1 MFFPKYSNIYPELKE
16 VLYTRAAQT
25 SNVYQQGGVSGLS
38 SWIRVISS
46 VEVGGTNGLV
56 LESIHGG
63 QSFGSVYGDNEKP
76 GILGYALDMTTPVEI
91 DGVGRGLRPS
101 PIITGVSINEMARG
115 SLKQSEF
122 TIKCFTKEQMNKLQK
137 FFLEPGF
144 HILIE
149 CGWNVADS
157 YNQRIGGGGAI
168 DPCQMAAYDNWN
180 VVKEKRKLSK
190 YQYDATLGIVV
201 GGGVSFSDG
210 ESYELKVKVSGAGI
224 AAEYMQT
231 HRGGN
236 STDSSGDSTKPPFT
250 ASSVGKSKPGQQ
262 LFQQMYNSLPKFKQS
277 KKIYDWNAGTDA
289 SGNSWAY
296 EGNFV
301 NFDEVAR
308 DTLSEALQKGTT
320 ITNKGGDSVKIPTN
334 VEIFDKE
341 RFIRFELAVAILND
355 FVIDLKSEPSEC
367 PNLDTK
373 NLTINIKDTPIKA
386 FPHMWSTDKST
397 LYIANSTAPN
407 FSLKK
412 SLFGEP
418 DEEIKYINFD
428 DLNNNDNVANLHPL
442 VEAAPEGDERAELNG
457 SANDPAL
464 GQSRPVP
471 FAFPCL
477 YDLDESVITHDCD
490 DTVLPLTE
498 SRGFWGWLKDL
509 YINYDFFVEC
519 LNKPNFN
526 TRDVLY
532 EMLNGLSSGC
542 NSLWNFQIMEQPKTD
557 DPNGPTELR
566 VVDFNFTGKTEPDD
580 EDMATFQTRGTQSPF
595 TSVNFNMSVQG
606 AMMSSIMIKKMS
618 GNKKDGSGD
627 SQPIMFGSVF
637 DETSVDRVGSILMKQ
652 QLDGQESDS
661 DAGDADTGDEDEPTE
676 EEIAQAKAFE
686 VFAQRAGLFSR
697 YQDRKQVLSGVGK
710 DGTTENVKEAI
721 ETLLCIGTW
730 NDPTA
735 LKSVELIDRGLKS
748 SVVSGDQPKSDNNTQ
763 NPPLGLAQ
771 VDFTVHGVSG
781 FKVGDKVRFNGIPD
795 KYGYPNFF
803 QVMKVGHSISG
814 NQWMTDVKTE
824 MRMIGTEE

>member
-289 SGNSWAY
+289 SGNAWAY

-397 LYIANSTAPN
+397 LYIANATAPN

-428 DLNNNDNVANLHPL
+428 DLNNNDNIANLHPL

>member
-16 VLYTRAAQT
+16 VLYNRAAQT
-25 SNVYQQGGVSGLS
+25 TNVYQQGGVSGLT

-46 VEVGGTNGLV
+46 VEVGDTNGLV
-56 LESIHGG
+56 MQSIHGG
-63 QSFGSVYGDNEKP
+63 QNFDSVYGNNEKP
-76 GILGYALDMTTPVEI
+76 GMLGYALDMKTPVEI
-91 DGVGRGLRPS
+91 DGIGRGLRPS

-115 SLKQSEF
+115 SLKQTEF
-122 TIKCFTKEQMNKLQK
+122 TVKCFTKEQMNKLQK
-137 FFLEPGF
+137 FLLEPGF
-144 HILIE
+144 HILVE

-157 YNQRIGGGGAI
+157 YNQRIGGGGEI

-180 VVKEKRKLSK
+180 VVREKRKLSN

-201 GGGVSFSDG
+201 GGGVAFADG
-210 ESYELKVKVSGAGI
+210 ETYELKVKISGAGI

-236 STDSSGDSTKPPFT
+236 STDSAGDGQEEPFPPEN
-250 ASSVGKSKPGQQ
+250 VGKSTPGQQ
-262 LFQQMYNSLPKFKQS
+262 LFKQMFNSLPKFKQS
-277 KKIYDWNAGTDA
+277 SVIKKWSSNNDKK
-289 SGNSWAY
+289 GNNWAY
-296 EGNFV
+296 EGNYV

-341 RFIRFELAVAILND
+341 RFIRFELAVEILND
-355 FVIDLKSEPSEC
+355 FIVDLESQPSDC
-367 PNLDTK
+367 PDLDTK

-397 LYIANSTAPN
+397 LYIPNTTAPN

-412 SLFGEP
+412 SLWGEP
-418 DEEIKYINFD
+418 GEEINYINYD
-428 DLNNNDNVANLHPL
+428 DLNNNDNIANLHPL
-442 VEAAPEGDERAELNG
+442 VEEAPSGDERAEKNG
-457 SANDPAL
+457 SANDPAT

-498 SRGFWGWLKDL
+498 KRGFWGWLKDL

-542 NSLWNFQIMEQPKTD
+542 NSLWDFQIMEQPKTN
-557 DPNGPTELR
+557 DPKGPAELR

-618 GNKKDGSGD
+618 KNKKDASGD
-627 SQPIMFGSVF
+627 SPPIMFGSVF
-637 DETSVDRVGSILMKQ
+637 DETSVDRVGTILMRQ
-652 QLDGQESDS
+652 QLDGQDSESDS
-661 DAGDADTGDEDEPTE
+661 TDAADEEGEPTE
-676 EEIAQAKAFE
+676 EETAKAKAFE

-735 LKSVELIDRGLKS
+735 LKSVELIDRGLKEAA
-748 SVVSGDQPKSDNNTQ
+748 VSGEQSKSDNNSQ

-781 FKVGDKVRFNGIPD
+781 FKVGDKVRFDGIPD

-814 NQWMTDVKTE
+814 NQWFTDVKTE

>member
-428 DLNNNDNVANLHPL
+428 DLNNNDNIANLHPL